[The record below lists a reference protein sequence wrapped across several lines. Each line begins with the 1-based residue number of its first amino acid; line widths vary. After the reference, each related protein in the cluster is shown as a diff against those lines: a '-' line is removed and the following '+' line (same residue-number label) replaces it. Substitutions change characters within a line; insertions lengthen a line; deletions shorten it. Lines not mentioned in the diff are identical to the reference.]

1 MSNKVHKKKK
11 RKNRF
16 PRFDA
21 SPTGGSAK
29 LPKTRKVAGLPVI
42 VDSEPIRQATRQAH
56 EKIRARM
63 EAMERQIDSFER
75 QDLVAYERWLHLSF
89 GPFLAELR
97 ESALAIAAKEDILDR
112 VKEYQIWDN
121 ISAARAYAMVKSEIE
136 NPDIDPEPASDS
148 DDFDDESD
156 EDLHNLYEAASYM
169 YEQETGCDAPDFESF
184 KDALGI
190 ENTVAREKDNRTD
203 SERARLKKLYR
214 KIARSLHPD
223 FSDSFSL
230 REQRLWHRAQEAYK
244 AGNLIALETV
254 FSHIEAA
261 SAGPLFASTVSEL
274 MDSTREMRMRV
285 EYLEEDLF
293 QARQHPA
300 WRFTQKTETQL
311 GSLRKRI
318 GKEIEQT
325 LRQAKNDLAGVEAEL
340 QRIEIAHSRMT
351 ARERKK
357 RQSKSSAETPA
368 QTGFNF

>member
-1 MSNKVHKKKK
+1 MSNKVHKQRK

-16 PRFDA
+16 SQFGSR
-21 SPTGGSAK
+21 PTAGSAK
-29 LPKTRKVAGLPVI
+29 LSKPRKVAGLPML
-42 VDSEPIRQATRQAH
+42 VDGEPIRRATRQAH

-63 EAMERQIDSFER
+63 EAMERQIDCFER

-89 GPFLAELR
+89 GPFLADLR
-97 ESALAIAAKEDILDR
+97 ESASAIAAKEDILDR
-112 VKEYQIWDN
+112 VEEYQIWDN
-121 ISAARAYAMVKSEIE
+121 ISAARAYAMVKNEMES
-136 NPDIDPEPASDS
+136 PASDVEHESDS

-169 YEQETGCDAPDFESF
+169 YEQETGDEAPDFESF

-190 ENTVAREKDNRTD
+190 ENTMTREKENKADPG
-203 SERARLKKLYR
+203 SARLKKLYR
-214 KIARSLHPD
+214 KIARILHPD

-244 AGNLIALETV
+244 AGDLIALETV

-285 EYLEEDLF
+285 EYLEKDLY

-300 WRFTQKTETQL
+300 WRFTQNTKAQME
-311 GSLRKRI
+311 SLHKRV
-318 GKEIEQT
+318 GREIEQT
-325 LRQAKNDLAGVEAEL
+325 LRQAKAHLADVEAEL
-340 QRIEIAHSRMT
+340 QRLENALSRMT
-351 ARERKK
+351 ARKSKK
-357 RQSKSSAETPA
+357 RKSKNSAVTSG